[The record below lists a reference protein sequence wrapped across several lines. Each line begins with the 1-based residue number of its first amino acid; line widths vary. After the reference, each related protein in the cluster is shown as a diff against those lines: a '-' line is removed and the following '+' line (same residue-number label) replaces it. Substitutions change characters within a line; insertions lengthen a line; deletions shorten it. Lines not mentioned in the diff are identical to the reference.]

1 MRTSSPSR
9 APHWTLTKHRTPRES
24 LELPDEFKE
33 KNPLLHAPITPRTV
47 ANTWVNL
54 LLMTL

>member
-1 MRTSSPSR
+1 MRTSSPPW
-9 APHWTLTKHRTPRES
+9 APPWALMKHQTPRES

-33 KNPLLHAPITPRTV
+33 KNPLPHAPTTPMTA

-54 LLMTL
+54 VLMTL